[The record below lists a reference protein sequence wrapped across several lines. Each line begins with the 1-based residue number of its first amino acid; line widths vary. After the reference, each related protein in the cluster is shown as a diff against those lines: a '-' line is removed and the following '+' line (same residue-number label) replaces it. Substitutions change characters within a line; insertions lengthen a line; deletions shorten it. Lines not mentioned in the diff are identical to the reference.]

1 MNMPGYSIWIGRLL
15 VLVGIVGYGY
25 GLYVGNASLT
35 AFIPAVFGIVLMI
48 LGHVAQAK
56 ESLRKHLMHLA
67 VVFGLLGFILPAA
80 RLISKAGELT
90 FSAAVASQLA
100 MALLCLV
107 FVVLAIRSFITARQ
121 SN

>member
-1 MNMPGYSIWIGRLL
+1 MPSYSIWIGRLL

-25 GLYVGNASLT
+25 GLYAGNASLT

-48 LGHVAQAK
+48 LGHLAHAK
-56 ESLRKHLMHLA
+56 ESRRKLMMHLA
-67 VVFGLLGFILPAA
+67 VVFAALGFILPAA

-100 MALLCLV
+100 MAFLCLA
-107 FVVLAIRSFITARQ
+107 FVVLAIRSFMAARR
-121 SN
+121 SG